1 MRIASCNPAEI
12 RDPRVPPVFSGYP
25 AGDDRDW
32 AAFWDEFAR
41 THADMH
47 AGFDAFCRERGAP
60 PLPPLEFIHTSA
72 HANLYLYPREIDY
85 ARERP
90 LSGWANLEASVR
102 TTERE
107 PWVLPAELAE
117 ADGPHVY
124 LSLGS
129 LGSADVALMQ
139 TLIDELGAAR
149 CRVTVSTGPRHD
161 ELRLAANM
169 TGAEVVPQTAVLP
182 EVDVVITHGGNNTVT
197 ESLFFGKP
205 MILLPLFWDQH
216 DNAQRIHETGF
227 GRRLSTYGHD
237 GDELIAAIDEL
248 IADDALRAR
257 LDALS
262 RRLQAAPGTTLAA
275 DAIEA
280 VAGPA

>member
-1 MRIASCNPAEI
+1 M
-12 RDPRVPPVFSGYP
+12 PPVFSGYP
-25 AGDDRDW
+25 TADDAGW

-41 THADMH
+41 THAELH
-47 AGFDAFCRERGAP
+47 ARFDEFCRERGAP

-72 HANLYLYPREIDY
+72 HANLYLYPSEVDY
-85 ARERP
+85 PRERP
-90 LSGWANLEASVR
+90 LTGWTNLEASVR

-129 LGSADVALMQ
+129 LGSADVGLMQ
-139 TLIDELGAAR
+139 TLIDELAGAR
-149 CRVTVSTGPRHD
+149 CRVTVSMGPRHD
-161 ELRLAANM
+161 ELRLAGNM
-169 TGAEVVPQTAVLP
+169 AGAEVLPQTTVLP
-182 EVDVVITHGGNNTVT
+182 QVDVVITHGGNNTVT

-227 GRRLSTYGHD
+227 GRRLDTYGHD
-237 GDELIAAIDEL
+237 GAELAGAIDDL
-248 IADDALRAR
+248 IGDAALRAR
-257 LDALS
+257 LDAVA
-262 RRLQAAPGTTLAA
+262 RRLQAAPGTVAAA

-280 VAGPA
+280 LVAS